1 MLRREGGCTGLN
13 TLEMELPAGGKDE
26 EQRRFMKVEKEEH
39 AKGRVRWRQMI
50 CRGDPHR
57 RRKLIIDSEWT
68 FITHSSFSF
77 TDSDPV
83 WGFSL

>member
-1 MLRREGGCTGLN
+1 M
-13 TLEMELPAGGKDE
+13 LEMELPAGGKDE
-26 EQRRFMKVEKEEH
+26 EQRRFMKVEKGEH

-50 CRGDPHR
+50 CRGDPRSKR